1 MRYAT
6 TLQILNQLWAPRARW
21 HCLFTTA
28 HTPRGE
34 DVSTPSQ
41 LLGALLPNR
50 RAFFIIIIF
59 ITMSNLSPFCLLQH
73 KNIHCKDGNHGN
85 CSYQLTVVTNC
96 QQSASH
102 VCFKNS
108 NYGIFSILSH
118 NKTPD
123 FRSYGENTNK
133 RQLPLDVCWPHKPCY
148 YSFRFV

>member
-28 HTPRGE
+28 HTSRGE

-41 LLGALLPNR
+41 LLGALLPNW

-85 CSYQLTVVTNC
+85 CSY
-96 QQSASH
+96 
-102 VCFKNS
+102 
-108 NYGIFSILSH
+108 
-118 NKTPD
+118 
-123 FRSYGENTNK
+123 
-133 RQLPLDVCWPHKPCY
+133 
-148 YSFRFV
+148 